1 MIAFSPSL
9 PKAGCFHEAKG
20 VSCGG
25 KDCLEKQQ
33 FFLSLGS
40 MNIFDTHASI
50 VSDYA
55 TYISSFIKI
64 ADPKIRDVVETELK
78 LGKLWPEPLLQFNP
92 SFEILG
98 SIDQVAGSNS
108 LHPDIRHIFSGY
120 KLYRHQVEAIRLGT
134 KGKDFIVTS
143 GTGSGKSLTYIGS
156 IFNHIL
162 SQPNAKGVTA
172 VVVYPMNALIN
183 SQFLAFTHYQEQ
195 FKEATGKD
203 FPISFGK
210 YTGQEKEEARIKMR
224 EHPPQILLTNYMMLE
239 LLLTRLRER
248 SIRDGI
254 YENLN
259 FLVFDEL
266 HTYRGRQGA
275 DVALL
280 IRRIRSRCNQ
290 PVVCIGTSATMVS
303 VGSLAS
309 QRVEVAN
316 VATKLFGKP
325 FTPDQVVSEKLTRSC
340 SFNGLIPAGNEL
352 SNAIEAGVN
361 PEDDLERL
369 KAHPIAIWLEN
380 RMALDTRDGELVR
393 GKPRRRSEII
403 ADLSKDSDQP
413 ENTCRAFLQQF
424 LQWISAANKQLQDAG
439 ITYTLLPFK
448 LHQFIS
454 QTGSVY
460 STLDQDENRFITLE
474 PGVYKKDEEDKKP
487 IFSNVFSRASGHPF
501 ICVSH
506 LGDRIEPREFRES
519 SDDDTESTDG
529 YLIVG
534 KDIWDPEEDCEFLP
548 DSWVR
553 RTKAGLVPETKK
565 RPSFPRKL
573 FFDEFG
579 NCSETTPLKWEGWF
593 MKAPLLFDPTGGVFY
608 DTKTNE
614 ACGPWDR
621 IS

>member
-1 MIAFSPSL
+1 
-9 PKAGCFHEAKG
+9 
-20 VSCGG
+20 
-25 KDCLEKQQ
+25 
-33 FFLSLGS
+33 

-50 VSDYA
+50 ISDYA
-55 TYISSFIKI
+55 SYISSFIKI
-64 ADPKIRDVVETELK
+64 ADPKIREVVETELK

-98 SIDQVAGSNS
+98 SIDQVAGSDS
-108 LHPDIRHIFSGY
+108 LHPDIRHIFGGY

-162 SQPNAKGVTA
+162 AHPNAKGVTA

-183 SQFLAFTHYQEQ
+183 SQFLAFTQYQDQ

-224 EHPPQILLTNYMMLE
+224 ENPPQILLTNYMMLE

-340 SFNGLIPAGNEL
+340 SFNGIIPTGNEL
-352 SNAIEAGVN
+352 SKAIEAGVN
-361 PEDDLERL
+361 PEEDLERL
-369 KAHPIAIWLEN
+369 KAHPFAIWLEN
-380 RMALDTRDGELVR
+380 RMALDTRDVVEGAARADGGVD
-393 GKPRRRSEII
+393 RRRWRLPRL
-403 ADLSKDSDQP
+403 AL
-413 ENTCRAFLQQF
+413 CRDK
-424 LQWISAANKQLQDAG
+424 SGG
-439 ITYTLLPFK
+439 I
-448 LHQFIS
+448 
-454 QTGSVY
+454 
-460 STLDQDENRFITLE
+460 
-474 PGVYKKDEEDKKP
+474 
-487 IFSNVFSRASGHPF
+487 
-501 ICVSH
+501 
-506 LGDRIEPREFRES
+506 
-519 SDDDTESTDG
+519 
-529 YLIVG
+529 
-534 KDIWDPEEDCEFLP
+534 
-548 DSWVR
+548 
-553 RTKAGLVPETKK
+553 
-565 RPSFPRKL
+565 
-573 FFDEFG
+573 
-579 NCSETTPLKWEGWF
+579 
-593 MKAPLLFDPTGGVFY
+593 
-608 DTKTNE
+608 
-614 ACGPWDR
+614 
-621 IS
+621 